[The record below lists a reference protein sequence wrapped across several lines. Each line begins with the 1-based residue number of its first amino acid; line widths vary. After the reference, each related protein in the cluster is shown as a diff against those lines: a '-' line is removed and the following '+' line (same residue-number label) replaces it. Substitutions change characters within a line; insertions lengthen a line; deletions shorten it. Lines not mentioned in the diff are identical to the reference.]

1 MIKSINF
8 SHKQAALITHFK
20 RLYQVF
26 PRQFWLIF
34 VGMFFSTVGASMV
47 WPFMTI
53 YISQKLDINLTTVG
67 WLMMLNS
74 VLSLVFAFLAGS
86 LADKIGRKW
95 IIVSG
100 LAVNALGYLFMGQA
114 STLIEV
120 VVFFGIF
127 GGFGTIYRVG
137 ADAMVADLI
146 PENFRA
152 EAYSVLRLSQ
162 NVGVAMG
169 PAIGGFLAGIS
180 YSIAFFAGAAGLAIF
195 SILSLIFARETMP
208 KNASTIHE
216 KVSGSYGPVFRDT
229 YFIVYIVFM
238 TIISLAPSLIWT
250 LMAVY
255 AKTQYMIPESR
266 FGFIPTTNA
275 LLVVFLQVP
284 ITNLVKK
291 YHPLLSS
298 ALGALLFTLGV
309 FSVAFS
315 QNFYGFLLSMII
327 ATFGELIIIPT
338 STNYSAYLSPLNMRG
353 RYMSIYSLTWGIAYG
368 IGPLLGGYLYD
379 EISPVSVWYIGGL
392 IGLIS
397 VLGFV
402 AMFFRKGE
410 RAVQEI
416 HS

>member
-1 MIKSINF
+1 MIKSNNLDYQ
-8 SHKQAALITHFK
+8 QAALINHFK
-20 RLYQVF
+20 RLSKVF
-26 PRQFWLIF
+26 PHQFWLIF

-53 YISQKLDINLTTVG
+53 YMSQKLNISLTTVG

-74 VLSLVFAFLAGS
+74 ILSLVFAFAAGG

-114 STLIEV
+114 NSLIEV
-120 VVFFGIF
+120 IIFFGIF

-152 EAYSVLRLSQ
+152 EAYAVLRLSQ

-180 YSIAFFAGAAGLAIF
+180 YSIAFIAGASGLAIF
-195 SILSLIFARETMP
+195 SILSLIFARETLP
-208 KNASTIHE
+208 KSGLPAHE
-216 KVSGSYGPVFRDT
+216 RPAGGYGPIFRDVHFLV
-229 YFIVYIVFM
+229 FILFM

-255 AKTQYMIPESR
+255 AKTQYMIPESK
-266 FGFIPTTNA
+266 FGFIPTANA
-275 LLVVFLQVP
+275 LMVVFLQVP
-284 ITNLVKK
+284 ITNLVKRF
-291 YHPLLSS
+291 HPLFSS
-298 ALGALLFTLGV
+298 ALGAFFFTIGV
-309 FSVAFS
+309 LSVAFA
-315 QNFYGFLLSMII
+315 QNFYGFLISMII
-327 ATFGELIIIPT
+327 ATIGELIIMPT
-338 STNYSAYLSPLNMRG
+338 STNYTAFLSPLNMRG

-368 IGPLLGGYLYD
+368 IGPLLGGYMYD
-379 EISPVSVWYIGGL
+379 QVSPVSVWYIGGL
-392 IGLIS
+392 IGFIS
-397 VLGFV
+397 VLGFLG
-402 AMFFRKGE
+402 MFYRKT
-410 RAVQEI
+410 RQALT
-416 HS
+416 